1 MIRYVLFSSLI
12 AASAIFITLSLQS
25 APAQTPPAPANPD
38 VLPDGPGKS
47 AVEHDCL
54 SCHGARMFKNTPGTG
69 TADDWAE
76 IVNKIMSQGA
86 DVSDDDFDAI
96 VKYLAA
102 NYGPNSKSG
111 GASKPS
117 DNTPPPPSGDKTP
130 PANGSGTDASKGSS
144 APKAQ
149 VNVNT
154 AGSQDLVTA
163 LGLTQAEADSIV
175 QYRKDHGNF
184 KNWQDVAAV
193 PGVSS
198 DKVKQNQ
205 QRLSF

>member
-1 MIRYVLFSSLI
+1 MVRYILFSSLI
-12 AASAIFITLSLQS
+12 AASAIFIGITLQS

-54 SCHGARMFKNTPGTG
+54 SCHGARTFKNTPGTG

-76 IVNKIMSQGA
+76 IVNKMMSQGA

-96 VKYLAA
+96 VKYLTA
-102 NYGPNSKSG
+102 NFGPNNKGG

-117 DNTPPPPSGDKTP
+117 GDTPPPPSSDKTP
-130 PANGSGTDASKGSS
+130 PANGSGSDSSKGSS
-144 APKAQ
+144 APTAQ
-149 VNVNT
+149 INVNT
-154 AGSQDLVTA
+154 AGSQDLVNA
-163 LGLTQAEADSIV
+163 LGLPQAEADSIV

-198 DKVKQNQ
+198 DKIKQNQ